1 MKNFNIFI
9 GNYIYSKCLF
19 INFAPSF
26 FTVMKTTNLELKDFN
41 EIKNLDQLDVK
52 LVVGSIRMFFKRLLL
67 KSDGEFIVNK
77 FLNYKFKK

>member
-1 MKNFNIFI
+1 
-9 GNYIYSKCLF
+9 
-19 INFAPSF
+19 
-26 FTVMKTTNLELKDFN
+26 MKTTNLELKDFN